1 MTQNEFD
8 KLQQTIA
15 ALEAQRLVLGDTVVD
30 DAIAALREKHTAT
43 RSTTSEQRKLVTV
56 LFADLA
62 GWTRMASIMD
72 PEDVQAIQRAYFEA
86 VTPAIKKHG
95 GAVEKY
101 IGDAVL
107 AVFGIPQA
115 REDDPERAVRAAL
128 AMQAAIAVFN
138 DNSTTS
144 ATLTSDPPTS
154 DHLELRL
161 RIGIHTG
168 LVLATLGQRQ
178 EDFVVTGNTVNLAS
192 RLEGAAPPGDVLISH
207 ATYRHVRGLF
217 DMEPQGPLVVKGKKE
232 PMQTYLVQGV
242 RTRSFRDESR
252 GVAGIETHMVG
263 RDAEF
268 LFLQNTLQDVMA
280 DGDLRMI
287 TVVAEAGVG
296 KSRLLFE
303 LEQWADEL
311 PEGIWYFKGRASP
324 DTEHQPY
331 GLLRDMLAARFNII
345 ESDTLAEVQDKLQE
359 GIGSMKN
366 GSALLIGQ
374 LLGYDFSDDPA
385 VKPLVDDPRQL
396 REQALAALAS
406 YFHQLAGQDLVMI
419 LLEDLHWADDSSLD
433 TFNYLAQALAET
445 SIFVL
450 AASRPHLHQRR
461 PHWGEDWA
469 FHSRLDLRPLSK
481 RAGRQLVADILQRI
495 EQVPESLEDMII
507 NGAEGNPFFVEELI
521 KMLIDD
527 RVIDISDSEN
537 WRLDLA
543 HLNEKQVPATLTGVL
558 QARLDRL
565 STEERS
571 VLQKASVVGLVFWDR
586 VVAAL
591 GQTSD
596 GEIDE
601 GEDLSAVNESLTI
614 LRSREFVYRR
624 ETSAF
629 EDAIEHNFKHAVL
642 RDVTYSSVLKRLRR
656 NYHGLVADW
665 LIEQTGERIGEYVG
679 LIADHS
685 AAGRTQRR
693 SCGLPDTGRRPGSN
707 QRCIRGSSCPL
718 RTSSIASRG
727 TGTVG

>member
-1 MTQNEFD
+1 
-8 KLQQTIA
+8 
-15 ALEAQRLVLGDTVVD
+15 
-30 DAIAALREKHTAT
+30 
-43 RSTTSEQRKLVTV
+43 
-56 LFADLA
+56 
-62 GWTRMASIMD
+62 
-72 PEDVQAIQRAYFEA
+72 
-86 VTPAIKKHG
+86 
-95 GAVEKY
+95 
-101 IGDAVL
+101 
-107 AVFGIPQA
+107 
-115 REDDPERAVRAAL
+115 
-128 AMQAAIAVFN
+128 
-138 DNSTTS
+138 
-144 ATLTSDPPTS
+144 
-154 DHLELRL
+154 
-161 RIGIHTG
+161 
-168 LVLATLGQRQ
+168 
-178 EDFVVTGNTVNLAS
+178 
-192 RLEGAAPPGDVLISH
+192 
-207 ATYRHVRGLF
+207 
-217 DMEPQGPLVVKGKKE
+217 
-232 PMQTYLVQGV
+232 
-242 RTRSFRDESR
+242 
-252 GVAGIETHMVG
+252 
-263 RDAEF
+263 
-268 LFLQNTLQDVMA
+268 
-280 DGDLRMI
+280 
-287 TVVAEAGVG
+287 
-296 KSRLLFE
+296 
-303 LEQWADEL
+303 
-311 PEGIWYFKGRASP
+311 
-324 DTEHQPY
+324 
-331 GLLRDMLAARFNII
+331 MLAARFNII

-385 VKPLVDDPRQL
+385 VKHLVDDPRQL

-450 AASRPHLHQRR
+450 AAGRPHLHQRR

-571 VLQKASVVGLVFWDR
+571 ILQKASVVGLVFWDR

-614 LRSREFVYRR
+614 LRFREFVYHR

-629 EDAIEHNFKHAVL
+629 KDAIEHNFKHAVL
-642 RDVTYSSVLKRLRR
+642 RDVTYSSVLKRIRR

-665 LIEQTGERIGEYVG
+665 LIEQTGERVGEYVG
-679 LIADHS
+679 LIADHLQQAGRSGEAADYLIQAGDQARTRGAYEEAVVRYERAVSLLEEQERLDETARTYMKLGLSHHNAFEYRRARETYDKGFVLWQRAGKIQRQAELPSAPHALRLDTAEPVSIDPAVIADTASAEVTYQLFCGLVALDDELTVMPDLARSWDISEDGCRYVFHLREDVTWSDGVQVTAMDVKYTWKRLLNPARDFINATLLYAIKHARKYHKGTLADATQIGVRAVNDFTLVVQLEEPVGYFLQLMTHDATYPLPKHVIDSHGETWTDTCNFVSNGPYLLESWDRS
-685 AAGRTQRR
+685 AA
-693 SCGLPDTGRRPGSN
+693 
-707 QRCIRGSSCPL
+707 
-718 RTSSIASRG
+718 
-727 TGTVG
+727 